1 MEMADMSKISDFL
14 KEAGIFFM
22 ATADGDQPKLRPL
35 GAFLDV
41 DGKIIFGV
49 GNFKDVY
56 KQMVKNPLVE
66 IAACKPDGHWLR
78 YTGRAV
84 FETDGKYAEQ
94 MIKAFHLD
102 TVYNEQTGNK
112 LMTFHL
118 EDAAAVDIA
127 VMGDGESLL

>member
-1 MEMADMSKISDFL
+1 MSKISDFL
-14 KEAGIFFM
+14 KETGIFFL

-35 GAFLDV
+35 GAFLEV

-49 GNFKDVY
+49 GGFKDVY

-94 MIKAFHLD
+94 MIKSFHLD
-102 TVYNEQTGNK
+102 SIYNEQTGNK
-112 LMTFHL
+112 LMTFHI

-127 VMGDGESLL
+127 VMGKGESLL

>member
-1 MEMADMSKISDFL
+1 MSKISDFL
-14 KEAGIFFM
+14 KETGIFFL

-35 GAFLDV
+35 GAFLEV

-49 GNFKDVY
+49 GGFKDVY

-84 FETDGKYAEQ
+84 FETDSKYAEQ
-94 MIKAFHLD
+94 MIKSFHLD
-102 TVYNEQTGNK
+102 SIYNEQTGNK
-112 LMTFHL
+112 LMTFHI

-127 VMGDGESLL
+127 VMGKGESLL